1 MTYAERPGPETERP
15 LRQALSLDA
24 IRWQYQHGGRVL

>member
-1 MTYAERPGPETERP
+1 VTYAERPGPETERP